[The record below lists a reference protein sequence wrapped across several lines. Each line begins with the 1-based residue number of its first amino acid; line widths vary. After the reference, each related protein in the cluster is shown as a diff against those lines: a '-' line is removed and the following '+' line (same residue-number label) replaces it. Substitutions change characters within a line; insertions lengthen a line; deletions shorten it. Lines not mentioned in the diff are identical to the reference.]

1 MLHTLP
7 TFPQRDCFYQNIQ
20 SVVCGLMQ
28 MMKPSSNPPPI
39 VAVDAPSGWHVENG
53 DESGLILVTETCLC
67 HTDTACLTQKVAL
80 QQHASGC

>member
-1 MLHTLP
+1 
-7 TFPQRDCFYQNIQ
+7 
-20 SVVCGLMQ
+20 MQ

-67 HTDTACLTQKVAL
+67 HTDTACLP
-80 QQHASGC
+80 QQVR